1 MYISCKG
8 GECLDLL
15 QAAAVLIGERD
26 LRTLG
31 DGGFVKDLS
40 SYFRNAEEFDSENN
54 GSKNKQLISEA
65 LNILNVIEVALNE
78 EWNKCLSKVTQK
90 DLMKVMKIKY
100 LFSLLSD
107 CIYVWMVEKP

>member
-31 DGGFVKDLS
+31 DGGFVPS
-40 SYFRNAEEFDSENN
+40 SV
-54 GSKNKQLISEA
+54 GSK
-65 LNILNVIEVALNE
+65 
-78 EWNKCLSKVTQK
+78 
-90 DLMKVMKIKY
+90 
-100 LFSLLSD
+100 F
-107 CIYVWMVEKP
+107 